1 MTDLTNRLAP
11 LRVGRGMGLLQQ
23 VAEDDQLSGRTVTVS
38 GREMLNFAS
47 CSYLGLEMNAALIDG
62 AIAAT
67 RAYGTQFSASRAF
80 ISAPPYAQAEA
91 LLSDMTGRPT
101 LLVPS
106 TSLGHQAA
114 LPLLVGADDL
124 VLIDVQAH
132 ASLHVAATL
141 LKAQG
146 VRVQTVAHSAPDHV
160 ARKLQA
166 TNAPKVWL
174 LIDGIYSMIGDVAP
188 FTALDTLLHADPR
201 LHLYVDDAHATG
213 WCGARGQGM
222 ALEQWPDHPHVVV
235 ALSLNKSFACA
246 GGALALGNA
255 DQAEA
260 VRAFGPAMTFSGPVQ
275 PPMLG
280 AIVASAKLHLGG
292 GLAARQGALR
302 ARIAQFNDGA
312 KRLGL
317 PLACDAVTP
326 MRYIR
331 IGDLARTGE
340 AAMAMQS
347 NGFFVATV
355 APPAVATRDVGLRMT
370 LTSHHTEADI
380 DALLEAVAEAL
391 RVSERAA
398 AE

>member
-11 LRVGRGMGLLQQ
+11 LRVGRAMGLLQQ
-23 VAEDDQLSGRTVTVS
+23 VAEDEALTGRTVTLS

-47 CSYLGLEMNAALIDG
+47 CSYLGLEMERALIEG
-62 AIAAT
+62 AVAAT

-80 ISAPPYAQAEA
+80 ISAPPYAEAEA
-91 LLSDMTGRPT
+91 LLRQMTGRPT

-114 LPLLVGADDL
+114 LPLLVAADDL

-132 ASLHVAATL
+132 ASLHVAAAL

-146 VRVQTVAHSAPDHV
+146 VRVQTVAHSAPDQI
-160 ARKLQA
+160 ARKLKA
-166 TNAPKVWL
+166 SGAPKVWL
-174 LIDGIYSMIGDVAP
+174 LIDGIYSMIGDIAP
-188 FTALDTLLHADPR
+188 FAALDALLHADPR
-201 LHLYVDDAHATG
+201 LHFYVDDAHATG

-222 ALEQWPDHPHVVV
+222 ALEHWPEHPRVVV

-246 GGALALGNA
+246 GGALALA
-255 DQAEA
+255 TEEQAEA

-280 AIVASAKLHLGG
+280 AILASAKLHLGAGLG
-292 GLAARQGALR
+292 GRQAALR
-302 ARIAQFNDGA
+302 ARIARFNAGA
-312 KRLGL
+312 ARLGL

-340 AAMAMQS
+340 AAMALQS

-355 APPAVATRDVGLRMT
+355 APPAVSIRDVGLRMT
-370 LTSHHTEADI
+370 LTSHHTDADI
-380 DALLEAVAEAL
+380 DALLEAVASAL
-391 RVSERAA
+391 QAPERAA

>member
-11 LRVGRGMGLLQQ
+11 LRAGRTMGLLQQ
-23 VAEDDQLSGRTVTVS
+23 VAEDSDLTGRTITVA
-38 GREMLNFAS
+38 GREMVSFAS
-47 CSYLGLEMNAALIDG
+47 CSYLGLEMEPALIDG

-80 ISAPPYAQAEA
+80 ISAPPYREAEA
-91 LLSDMTGRPT
+91 LLSTITGRPT

-114 LPLLVGADDL
+114 LPLLVGPDDL

-132 ASLHVAATL
+132 ASLHVAAQL

-146 VRVQTVAHSAPDHV
+146 VRVQTVGHSAPDQV
-160 ARKLQA
+160 ARKLNA
-166 TNAPKVWL
+166 TDAPKVWL
-174 LIDGIYSMIGDVAP
+174 LIDGIYSMIGDIAP
-188 FTALDTLLHADPR
+188 FGALDALLRDDPR
-201 LHLYVDDAHATG
+201 LNLYVDDAHATG

-222 ALEQWPDHPHVVV
+222 ALERWPDHPRVIV
-235 ALSLNKSFACA
+235 ALSLNKSVACA
-246 GGALALGNA
+246 GGALALAND

-280 AIVASAKLHLGG
+280 AIIASAKEHLGA
-292 GLAARQGALR
+292 GLAARQAALR
-302 ARIAQFNDGA
+302 ARIKRFNDGA
-312 KRLGL
+312 ARLGL
-317 PLACDAVTP
+317 PLACADETP

-331 IGDLARTGE
+331 VGDLTRTGQ
-340 AAMAMQS
+340 AAMALQS
-347 NGFFVATV
+347 KGYFVATV
-355 APPAVATRDVGLRMT
+355 APPAVALRDVGLRMT
-370 LTSHHTEADI
+370 LTSHHCDADV
-380 DALLEAVAEAL
+380 DALLEAVAQTLIA
-391 RVSERAA
+391 SERAA

>member
-11 LRVGRGMGLLQQ
+11 LRVGRSMGLLQQ
-23 VAEDDQLSGRTVTVS
+23 VAEDDALSGRTVTVS

-47 CSYLGLEMNAALIDG
+47 CSYLGLEMDAALIDA

-67 RAYGTQFSASRAF
+67 RAFGTQFSASRAF
-80 ISAPPYAQAEA
+80 ISAPPYAEAEA
-91 LLSDMTGRPT
+91 LLAQMTGRPT

-114 LPLLVGADDL
+114 LPLLVDADDL

-132 ASLHVAATL
+132 ASLHVAASL
-141 LKAQG
+141 LKARG

-160 ARKLQA
+160 ARKVKA
-166 TNAPKVWL
+166 SDAPRVWL

-188 FTALDTLLHADPR
+188 FEALDALLHAEPR
-201 LHLYVDDAHATG
+201 LNLYVDDAHATG

-222 ALEQWPDHPHVVV
+222 ALEQWPEHPRVIV

-246 GGALALGNA
+246 GGALALASA

-280 AIVASAKLHLGG
+280 AIIASAKVHLGAD
-292 GLAARQGALR
+292 LAARQTDLR
-302 ARIAQFNDGA
+302 ARITRFNKGA

-317 PLACDAVTP
+317 PLACDAITP

-331 IGDLARTGE
+331 IGDLAGTGE
-340 AAMAMQS
+340 AAMALQS
-347 NGFFVATV
+347 NGFFVASV
-355 APPAVATRDVGLRMT
+355 APPAVSSRDVGLRMT
-370 LTSHHTEADI
+370 LTSHHTEADV
-380 DALLEAVAEAL
+380 DALLDAVAMAL
-391 RVSERAA
+391 QASERAA

>member
-11 LRVGRGMGLLQQ
+11 LRVGRAMGLLQQ
-23 VAEDDQLSGRTVTVS
+23 VAEDTELTGRTITLS
-38 GREMLNFAS
+38 GREMLSFAS
-47 CSYLGLEMNAALIDG
+47 CSYLGLEMEPALIDG
-62 AIAAT
+62 AVAAT
-67 RAYGTQFSASRAF
+67 YAYGTQFSASRAF
-80 ISAPPYAQAEA
+80 ISAPPYAEAET
-91 LLSDMTGRPT
+91 LLSEMTGRPT

-132 ASLHVAATL
+132 ASLHVAAQL

-146 VRVQTVAHSAPDHV
+146 VRVQTVGHSAPDQV
-160 ARKLQA
+160 ARKLKA
-166 TNAPKVWL
+166 SDAPKVWL
-174 LIDGIYSMIGDVAP
+174 LIDGIYSMIGDIAP
-188 FTALDTLLHADPR
+188 FAALDALLHDDPR
-201 LHLYVDDAHATG
+201 LNLYVDDAHATG

-222 ALEQWPDHPHVVV
+222 ALEQWPDHPRVIV

-246 GGALALGNA
+246 GGALALANA

-280 AIVASAKLHLGG
+280 AILASAKVHLGA
-292 GLAARQGALR
+292 GLADRQKALR
-302 ARIAQFNDGA
+302 ARITHFNDGA
-312 KRLGL
+312 ARLGL
-317 PLACDAVTP
+317 PLACPALTP

-331 IGDLARTGE
+331 IGDLSRTGE
-340 AAMAMQS
+340 AAMALQS
-347 NGFFVATV
+347 EGFFVATV
-355 APPAVATRDVGLRMT
+355 APPAVSTRDVGLRMT
-370 LTSHHTEADI
+370 LTSHHSDADV
-380 DALLEAVAEAL
+380 DALLQAVAAAL
-391 RVSERAA
+391 DMSERAA